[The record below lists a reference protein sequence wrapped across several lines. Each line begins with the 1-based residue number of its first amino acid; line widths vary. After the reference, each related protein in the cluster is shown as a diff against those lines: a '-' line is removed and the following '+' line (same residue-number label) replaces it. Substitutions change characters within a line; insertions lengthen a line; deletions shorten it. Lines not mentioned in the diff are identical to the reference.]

1 MSDVQFPE
9 RGQFLGVTHASGKDG
24 SYRDD
29 VWECLASDE
38 FRIVAKPI
46 VPSFYK
52 NGITFYRSDWII
64 ESVSDAVVATL
75 QVVAEQRAQEKAA

>member
-1 MSDVQFPE
+1 MEDFPKAGE
-9 RGQFLGVTHASGKDG
+9 YFGVTHASGKDG

-29 VWECLASDE
+29 VLECLASDD

-52 NGITFYRSDWII
+52 NGITFYRTDWII
-64 ESVSDAVVATL
+64 QRVSDAVVATL

>member
-1 MSDVQFPE
+1 MSDVQFPA
-9 RGQFLGVTHASGKDG
+9 RGQFFGVTHASGKDG

-52 NGITFYRSDWII
+52 NGITFYRSDWVIQ
-64 ESVSDAVVATL
+64 SVSDAVVATL
-75 QVVAEQRAQEKAA
+75 QVVAEQRAQEKTA